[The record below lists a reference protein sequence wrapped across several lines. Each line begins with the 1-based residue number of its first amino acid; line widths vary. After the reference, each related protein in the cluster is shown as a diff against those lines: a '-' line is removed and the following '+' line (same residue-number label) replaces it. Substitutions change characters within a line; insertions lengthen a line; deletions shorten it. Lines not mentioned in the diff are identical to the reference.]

1 MGILDMGPV
10 GTTRRNHGIEHAS
23 IHILS
28 EQFPQLGM
36 AGRADSGGFYILGDV
51 PTEAIAPAVEQAI
64 ARVRGGEHGLVVH
77 PRCGTNLVVAGV
89 LAGVSSFAA
98 AAVMGNRR
106 DESGLSRLPGMMLA
120 ATAAVLIAQPLGPK
134 VQEKWTTSHQM
145 EGAYL
150 KAVKRREG
158 RGMVVHRVEIGTAR
172 PGETAP
178 SSSPLV

>member
-1 MGILDMGPV
+1 MGMLDLGPV
-10 GTTRRNHGIEHAS
+10 GATRRNHGIEHAT

-36 AGRADSGGFYILGDV
+36 AGRADAGGFFILGDV

-89 LAGVSSFAA
+89 LAGVSSFAVA
-98 AAVMGNRR
+98 TVLGGGRHEDRFA
-106 DESGLSRLPGMMLA
+106 RLPGMVLA
-120 ATAAVLIAQPLGPK
+120 ATAGLLLAQPLGPK
-134 VQEKWTTSHQM
+134 VQEKWTTSHEM
-145 EGAYL
+145 GGAYL

-158 RGMVVHRVEIGTAR
+158 RGPIVHRVEIGTAK
-172 PGETAP
+172 PGEMVA
-178 SSSPLV
+178 SSLV

>member
-1 MGILDMGPV
+1 MGMLDLGLV
-10 GTTRRNHGIEHAS
+10 GATRRNHGIEHAT

-36 AGRADSGGFYILGDV
+36 AGRADAGGFFILGDV
-51 PTEAIAPAVEQAI
+51 PTEAIAPAVEQAM

-98 AAVMGNRR
+98 AAVIGGRR
-106 DESGLSRLPGMMLA
+106 NESGLAKLPGMVLA
-120 ATAAVLIAQPLGPK
+120 ATAGLLLAQPLGPK
-134 VQEKWTTSHQM
+134 VQEKWTTSHEM
-145 EGAYL
+145 GSAYL

-158 RGMVVHRVEIGTAR
+158 RGMVVHRVEIGTAK
-172 PGETAP
+172 PGEAP
-178 SSSPLV
+178 TSSTLV